1 MTTREQLIKRMRL
14 LEQDHKPDGY
24 PAVQMRDISALLD
37 MLEADGVPVA
47 WQPIETAP
55 KDGTVFLGKLPD
67 SDVPHAIRWT
77 KSAWVISWDGFRLE
91 GLDAPTDWMP
101 MPPAPET
108 QPAIQ
113 AERVPLTSKQAIAM
127 REARHIGASDAWFK
141 ARYEGLDTRH
151 SRNIFEA
158 GFNRGWDAAHGIGA
172 DK

>member
-1 MTTREQLIKRMRL
+1 MTAREQLIKRMRL

-47 WQPIETAP
+47 WLNLKKLSPGGMAYATSFKANEQQVPLYTAP
-55 KDGTVFLGKLPD
+55 
-67 SDVPHAIRWT
+67 
-77 KSAWVISWDGFRLE
+77 
-91 GLDAPTDWMP
+91 
-101 MPPAPET
+101 

-113 AERVPLTSKQAIAM
+113 AERVPLTSEQAIAM
-127 REARHIGASDAWFK
+127 REAHQIGASDAWFK